1 MAPMGGRDRG
11 GGRRGRFYL
20 YLLASLLVL
29 VFGGGALSGAAGWLG
44 ARFADLV
51 AGDAKSPETARL
63 REAVTALS
71 LENARLREAALKSER
86 YRRMLGITR
95 TVSRGT
101 VAGRV
106 LYRSE
111 GIVSGL
117 EMVVDRGSEDGVE
130 EAAVCM
136 TPAGLVGVV
145 DRVDE
150 ATCVVLP
157 ITNPAVQLSAAVY
170 PSGAMGIVRSDAR
183 GRLEML
189 HVDIA
194 ATVRPGDRV
203 YTVSSGGTLY
213 PAGIRVGEVSGLE
226 EGQPGL
232 EKRLRLAPA
241 VDMSTV
247 EEVIILLPDSAG
259 GRP

>member
-1 MAPMGGRDRG
+1 MAPIGGSDRG
-11 GGRRGRFYL
+11 GGSRARLYV
-20 YLLASLLVL
+20 YLLVSLLVL
-29 VFGGGALSGAAGWLG
+29 LFGGGALSGAAGWLG

-51 AGDAKSPETARL
+51 LGDSGRPETARL

-71 LENARLREAALKSER
+71 LENARLRESALKSER

-95 TVSRGT
+95 TVARGT

-111 GIVSGL
+111 GIVAGM
-117 EMVVDRGSEDGVE
+117 EMVLDRGRDDGVRE
-130 EAAVCM
+130 GAVCI

-150 ATCVVLP
+150 ATCVALP
-157 ITNPAVQLSAAVY
+157 ITNPAVQLAAAVY

-183 GRLEML
+183 GRIDMV

-194 ATVRPGDRV
+194 ASVRPGEMV
-203 YTVSSGGTLY
+203 YTVSAGGTLY
-213 PAGIRVGEVSGLE
+213 PAGIKVGEVSSSE
-226 EGQPGL
+226 DGQPGL
-232 EKRLRLAPA
+232 EKRLRLEPA
-241 VDMSTV
+241 VDMTAV
-247 EEVIILLPDSAG
+247 EEVIILLPPPADG
-259 GRP
+259 KT

>member
-1 MAPMGGRDRG
+1 MAPMGGGNRG
-11 GGRRGRFYL
+11 GSGKGRLFL
-20 YLLASLLVL
+20 YLAVSLLLL
-29 VFGGGALSGAAGWLG
+29 VFGGGALGGAAGWLG

-51 AGDAKSPETARL
+51 AGDSERPETARL

-95 TVSRGT
+95 TVSRET

-111 GIVSGL
+111 GIVAGM
-117 EMVVDRGSEDGVE
+117 EMVLDRGREDGVE
-130 EAAVCM
+130 EGAVCI

-145 DRVDE
+145 DQADE
-150 ATCVVLP
+150 ATCVALP
-157 ITNPAVQLSAAVY
+157 ITNPAVQVAAAVY

-183 GRLEML
+183 GRMDMV

-194 ATVRPGDRV
+194 AAVSPGDRV
-203 YTVSSGGTLY
+203 YTVSAGGTLY
-213 PAGIRVGEVSGLE
+213 PAGILVGEVGSLE

-232 EKRLRLAPA
+232 EKRLRLKPA
-241 VDMSTV
+241 VEMESV
-247 EEVIILLPDSAG
+247 EEVIILLPPAADG
-259 GRP
+259 ER